1 MKLDYSSCGIIG
13 TIKWST
19 MKKLSRLTKVS
30 LLLAVLFGI
39 DKILGVARQMIISRQ
54 FGLSAE
60 LDVFNAANNLPDML
74 FMLISG
80 GALAIA
86 FIPILSEVLTQKGQ
100 QKAWALFSN
109 ILNIAFILTAIA
121 AIIVAVMARPLIT
134 NELGIAPGFTAEQTD
149 ATVRLLRLNLISTLI
164 FSLSGLV
171 MAGLQANQHFLLP
184 ALAPILYDMGQIFG
198 AIFLA
203 PTEGLKIG
211 SITLPA
217 LGLGIDGLVYGVIIG
232 AALHLLIQVP
242 GLIKFH
248 YKWSPKI
255 DIHDAETRKVFRMMA
270 PRLVSMFCIQMI
282 FLAQDNFASRLEVGS
297 VTALTY
303 GWWIMQ
309 VPQTLLGTSI
319 ATAILPTLSELFSS
333 ERFDEL
339 KDKIERAGQVMLAL
353 TIPVAIIAG
362 VVLQPAIQ
370 VFLGLDPVDTTR
382 VVDVSRIFL
391 IGIVGHSLVEL
402 FVRSFYAIQK
412 PKYPLMGAVSTLVV
426 FILLSLV
433 LSPALQA
440 KGIAA
445 ANTIAYSLQAVLL
458 LFLLNPQLATKLKLS
473 KSMLMG
479 LLGALLG
486 GGSAFVV
493 LNWAPRISDTLIGA
507 VAGGILGLLVA
518 AVVIRKDL
526 VILKQL

>member
-1 MKLDYSSCGIIG
+1 
-13 TIKWST
+13 

-60 LDVFNAANNLPDML
+60 LDVFNASNNLPDML

-86 FIPILSEVLTQKGQ
+86 FIPILSEVLTQKGRD
-100 QKAWALFSN
+100 KAWVLFSN
-109 ILNIAFILTAIA
+109 ILNIAFIITAIA
-121 AIIVAVMARPLIT
+121 AVVVAILARPLIT
-134 NELGIAPGFTAEQTD
+134 NELGIAPGFTEAQTD

-171 MAGLQANQHFLLP
+171 MAGLQSNQHFFLP
-184 ALAPILYDMGQIFG
+184 ALAPILYDLGQIFG
-198 AIFLA
+198 ALILA
-203 PTEGLKIG
+203 PTEGYRIG
-211 SITLPA
+211 GITLPA
-217 LGLGIDGLVYGVIIG
+217 FGLGVDGLVYGVILG

-242 GLIKFH
+242 GLIKYHF
-248 YKWSPKI
+248 KWSPKI
-255 DIHDAETRKVFRMMA
+255 DIHDPETRKVFRMMA
-270 PRLVSMFCIQMI
+270 PRLISMFCIQMI
-282 FLAQDNFASRLEVGS
+282 FMAQDNFASRLEVGS

-339 KDKIERAGQVMLAL
+339 KEKIERAGKVMLAL
-353 TIPVAIIAG
+353 TIPVAIVAG
-362 VVLQPAIQ
+362 VVLTPAIQ
-370 VFLGLDPVDTTR
+370 AFLGLEPADTAR
-382 VVDVSRIFL
+382 VVDVSRIYL
-391 IGIVGHSLVEL
+391 IGIVGHSMVEL
-402 FVRSFYAIQK
+402 FVRSFYALQK
-412 PKYPLMGAVSTLVV
+412 PKYPLMGAVATLIV

-445 ANTIAYSLQAVLL
+445 ANTLAYSLQAGLL
-458 LFLLNPQLATKLKLS
+458 LVLLNPHLTSKLRLS
-473 KSMLMG
+473 KSFFMG
-479 LLGALLG
+479 LIGAALG
-486 GGSAFVV
+486 GGAAFAV
-493 LNWAPRISDTLIGA
+493 LNYAPRFAGTLIGA
-507 VAGGILGLLVA
+507 VAGAVLGLAVA
-518 AVVIRKDL
+518 AVVIREDFANL
-526 VILKQL
+526 RQL

>member
-1 MKLDYSSCGIIG
+1 MKN
-13 TIKWST
+13 
-19 MKKLSRLTKVS
+19 LSRLTKVS

-86 FIPILSEVLTQKGQ
+86 FIPILSEVLTQKGRE
-100 QKAWALFSN
+100 KAWSLFSN
-109 ILNIAFILTAIA
+109 VLNIAFIITAVA
-121 AIIVAVMARPLIT
+121 AIVVAIMARPLIT
-134 NELGIAPGFTAEQTD
+134 NELGIAPGFTAAQTD

-171 MAGLQANQHFLLP
+171 MAGLQANQHFLFP
-184 ALAPILYDMGQIFG
+184 ALAPILYDLGQIFG
-198 AIFLA
+198 AVFLA
-203 PTEGLKIG
+203 PTEGYRIG

-217 LGLGIDGLVYGVIIG
+217 FGLGIDGLVYGVIIG
-232 AALHLLIQVP
+232 AALHLLIQIP
-242 GLIKFH
+242 GLVKYHF
-248 YKWSPKI
+248 KWSPKI
-255 DIHDAETRKVFRMMA
+255 DIHDPEIRKVFRMMA
-270 PRLVSMFCIQMI
+270 PRLISMFCIQMI
-282 FLAQDNFASRLEVGS
+282 FLAQDNFASRLETGS

-339 KDKIERAGQVMLAL
+339 KEKIERAGKVMLAL

-370 VFLGLDPVDTTR
+370 AFLGLDAVDTAR

-391 IGIVGHSLVEL
+391 IGIVGHSVVEL
-402 FVRSFYAIQK
+402 FVRSFYALQK
-412 PKYPLMGAVSTLVV
+412 PKYPLMGAVATLIL
-426 FILLSLV
+426 FILFSLV

-440 KGIAA
+440 RGIAA
-445 ANTIAYSLQAVLL
+445 ANTLSYSLQAILL
-458 LFLLNPQLATKLKLS
+458 LVLINPQLVSKLKIS
-473 KSMLMG
+473 KSFLLA
-479 LLGALLG
+479 LLGAALG
-486 GGSAFVV
+486 GGAAFAV
-493 LNWAPRISDTLIGA
+493 LNFAPGISGTLIGA

-518 AVVIRKDL
+518 GVVIRKDL
-526 VILKQL
+526 IQLQQL

>member
-1 MKLDYSSCGIIG
+1 
-13 TIKWST
+13 
-19 MKKLSRLTKVS
+19 MKKLSRLSKIS

-60 LDVFNAANNLPDML
+60 LDVFNASNNLPDML

-80 GALAIA
+80 GALALA
-86 FIPILSEVLTQKGQ
+86 FIPILSEVLTQKGRD
-100 QKAWALFSN
+100 KAWSLFSN
-109 ILNIAFILTAIA
+109 ILNIAFIVTALA
-121 AIIVAVMARPLIT
+121 AIVVAIMARPLIT
-134 NELGIAPGFTAEQTD
+134 NELGIAPGFTAAQTD

-171 MAGLQANQHFLLP
+171 MAGLQSNQHFLLP
-184 ALAPILYDMGQIFG
+184 ALAPILYDLGQIFG

-203 PTEGLKIG
+203 PTEGFRIG

-217 LGLGIDGLVYGVIIG
+217 FGLGVDGLVYGVILG
-232 AALHLLIQVP
+232 AALHLLIQIP
-242 GLIKFH
+242 GLLKFH
-248 YKWSPKI
+248 FKWSPRI
-255 DIHDAETRKVFRMMA
+255 DIHDPETRKVFRMMA
-270 PRLVSMFCIQMI
+270 PRLISMFCIQMI

-333 ERFDEL
+333 ERFEEF
-339 KDKIERAGQVMLAL
+339 KDKIERAGKVMLAL
-353 TIPVAIIAG
+353 TIPVAIVAG

-370 VFLGLDPVDTTR
+370 ALLGLDAVDTAR

-391 IGIVGHSLVEL
+391 IGIVGHSIVEL
-402 FVRSFYAIQK
+402 FVRSFYAMQK
-412 PKYPLMGAVSTLVV
+412 PKYPLMGAVATLIV
-426 FILLSLV
+426 FILLGLV

-445 ANTIAYSLQAVLL
+445 ANTLAYSLQAVLL
-458 LFLLNPQLATKLKLS
+458 LVLLNPYLASKLKLS
-473 KSMLMG
+473 KSLVLG

-486 GGSAFVV
+486 GGVAFAV
-493 LNWAPRISDTLIGA
+493 LNFAPRIAGTLIGA
-507 VAGGILGLLVA
+507 VAGAGLGLVVA
-518 AVVIRKDL
+518 AVVIRQDL
-526 VILKQL
+526 ATLKQL

>member
-1 MKLDYSSCGIIG
+1 
-13 TIKWST
+13 
-19 MKKLSRLTKVS
+19 MKKLSRLTKIS

-74 FMLISG
+74 FMLIAG

-86 FIPILSEVLTQKGQ
+86 FIPILSEVLTQKGRD
-100 QKAWALFSN
+100 KAWGLFSN
-109 ILNIAFILTAIA
+109 ILNIAFIITAVA
-121 AIIVAVMARPLIT
+121 AVVVALLARPLIT
-134 NELGIAPGFTAEQTD
+134 NELGIAPGFTAAQTD

-171 MAGLQANQHFLLP
+171 MAGLQSNQHFLLP
-184 ALAPILYDMGQIFG
+184 ALAPILYDLGQIIG

-203 PTEGLKIG
+203 PAEGYRIG

-217 LGLGIDGLVYGVIIG
+217 FGLGVDGLVYGVIIG

-242 GLIKFH
+242 GLLKYHF
-248 YKWSPKI
+248 KWSPKI
-255 DIHDAETRKVFRMMA
+255 DIHDPETRKVFRMMA

-303 GWWIMQ
+303 GWWVMQ

-333 ERFDEL
+333 DRFDEL
-339 KDKIERAGQVMLAL
+339 KNKIERAGQVMLAL

-370 VFLGLDPVDTTR
+370 SFLGLDTVDTAR

-391 IGIVGHSLVEL
+391 IGIVAHSVVEL
-402 FVRSFYAIQK
+402 FVRSFYALQK
-412 PKYPLMGAVSTLVV
+412 PKYPLMGAVATLIV

-445 ANTIAYSLQAVLL
+445 ANTLSYSLQALFL
-458 LFLLNPQLATKLKLS
+458 LFLLNPLMASKLKFSRSL
-473 KSMLMG
+473 LMG
-479 LLGALLG
+479 LFGALLG
-486 GGSAFVV
+486 GGVAFAV
-493 LNWAPRISDTLIGA
+493 LNFAPRIAGTLIGA
-507 VAGGILGLLVA
+507 VAGAGLGLAVA
-518 AVVIRKDL
+518 AVVIRQDL
-526 VILKQL
+526 ATLRQL